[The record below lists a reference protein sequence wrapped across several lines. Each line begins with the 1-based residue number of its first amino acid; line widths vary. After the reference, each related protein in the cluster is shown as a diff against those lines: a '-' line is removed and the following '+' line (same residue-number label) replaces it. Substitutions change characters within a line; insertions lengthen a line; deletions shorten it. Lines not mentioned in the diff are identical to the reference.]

1 VTLLSS
7 LRAAAM
13 LRRWTL
19 LQFHATMFRLKE
31 TWGTTMKTTV
41 KKAGKKGTRSKTAK
55 EMLRDTKRATTSLK
69 KKTSKTLKKI
79 FG

>member
-1 VTLLSS
+1 
-7 LRAAAM
+7 
-13 LRRWTL
+13 
-19 LQFHATMFRLKE
+19 
-31 TWGTTMKTTV
+31 MKTTV
-41 KKAGKKGTRSKTAK
+41 KKAGKKSTRSKTAK

>member
-1 VTLLSS
+1 V
-7 LRAAAM
+7 
-13 LRRWTL
+13 
-19 LQFHATMFRLKE
+19 KI
-31 TWGTTMKTTV
+31 TV

-69 KKTSKTLKKI
+69 KKTSETLKKI